1 MAGLSDRDGPI
12 SHVDAVLTQQ
22 KLRRAHNLHLTRLY
36 KLYIFEV
43 HDKSNGAAGLFMI
56 EQAIA
61 DVSGFSAR
69 RIIVR
74 ASSLLLAF
82 ERIALMGL
90 MYLLTAL
97 ILVNVVTRYL
107 HFPIYWID
115 ESAVYCVVWLTFIGA
130 SAMTRLRLDFAVT
143 MMTERLSARHQK
155 IAKVT
160 ATGMVVLFG
169 VALIATCFLWMDPI
183 GLARAGFDA
192 RKLAAETFNF
202 LYTERTQTLN
212 WPTWVVY
219 LTLPIFAVSMTVHG
233 LANLLEDLELVPR
246 TPPKGF
252 QLSELDGVN

>member
-1 MAGLSDRDGPI
+1 
-12 SHVDAVLTQQ
+12 
-22 KLRRAHNLHLTRLY
+22 
-36 KLYIFEV
+36 
-43 HDKSNGAAGLFMI
+43 
-56 EQAIA
+56 
-61 DVSGFSAR
+61 
-69 RIIVR
+69 
-74 ASSLLLAF
+74 
-82 ERIALMGL
+82 
-90 MYLLTAL
+90 
-97 ILVNVVTRYL
+97 
-107 HFPIYWID
+107 
-115 ESAVYCVVWLTFIGA
+115 
-130 SAMTRLRLDFAVT
+130 
-143 MMTERLSARHQK
+143 
-155 IAKVT
+155 
-160 ATGMVVLFG
+160 MVVLFG